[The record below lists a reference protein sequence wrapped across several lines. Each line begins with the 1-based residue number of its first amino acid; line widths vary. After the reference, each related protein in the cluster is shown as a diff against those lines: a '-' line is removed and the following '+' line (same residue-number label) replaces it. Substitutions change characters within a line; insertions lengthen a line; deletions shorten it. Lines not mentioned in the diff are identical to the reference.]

1 MTVTPILIIVLAIFF
16 IILVILNHF
25 NVFSLWLQGKF
36 SNANTN
42 VRFFHLIGMLL
53 RRVPLEAIVDAHIRS
68 CKAHIRSCKAHIPI
82 DMEKL
87 EAHYLAGGNVQN
99 VVQALIYVKHSHIK
113 LDFNMAAAIDLSGGN
128 VLEVVKGYEKKE
140 LREKYGLTDL

>member
-1 MTVTPILIIVLAIFF
+1 
-16 IILVILNHF
+16 
-25 NVFSLWLQGKF
+25 
-36 SNANTN
+36 
-42 VRFFHLIGMLL
+42 
-53 RRVPLEAIVDAHIRS
+53 
-68 CKAHIRSCKAHIPI
+68 
-82 DMEKL
+82 MEKL

-128 VLEVVKGYEKKE
+128 VLEVVKGYEKKD

>member
-53 RRVPLEAIVDAHIRS
+53 RRVPLGAIVDAHIRS
-68 CKAHIRSCKAHIPI
+68 CKAHFPI

-87 EAHYLAGGNVQN
+87 EAHYLAGGNV
-99 VVQALIYVKHSHIK
+99 VKHSHIK

>member
-42 VRFFHLIGMLL
+42 VRFFSSYWHAATQGSARSD
-53 RRVPLEAIVDAHIRS
+53 RRCTHQ
-68 CKAHIRSCKAHIPI
+68 
-82 DMEKL
+82 KL
-87 EAHYLAGGNVQN
+87 QSTHPN
-99 VVQALIYVKHSHIK
+99 
-113 LDFNMAAAIDLSGGN
+113 
-128 VLEVVKGYEKKE
+128 
-140 LREKYGLTDL
+140 

>member
-53 RRVPLEAIVDAHIRS
+53 RRVPLETIVDAHIRS
-68 CKAHIRSCKAHIPI
+68 CKADIPI

-99 VVQALIYVKHSHIK
+99 VVQALIYAKHTHIK